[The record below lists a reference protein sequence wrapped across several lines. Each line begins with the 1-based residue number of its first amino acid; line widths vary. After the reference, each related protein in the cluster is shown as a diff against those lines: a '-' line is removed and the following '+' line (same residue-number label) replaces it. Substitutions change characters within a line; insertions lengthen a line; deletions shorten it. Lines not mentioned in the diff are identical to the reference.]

1 MIYDFI
7 LSPDAKEG
15 VRSTLLWYL
24 QHDIDLPFRFAVEL
38 KSTLNRIQ
46 GNPYQFPRV
55 GYQLRRAR
63 MKRFPYLVYFT
74 LIERTAYII
83 AVSHQRR
90 LNPLSRP

>member
-7 LSPDAKEG
+7 LSPDAKES
-15 VRSTLLWYL
+15 VRSILLWYL
-24 QHDIDLPFRFAVEL
+24 QHDIDLPFRFVVEL
-38 KSTLNRIQ
+38 KSTLNRIR
-46 GNPYQFPRV
+46 GNPYQFPAV
-55 GYQLRRAR
+55 AYQLRRAR

-90 LNPLSRP
+90 LNPLHRP